1 MLPGVVHF
9 LFKVLQSSFNKR
21 RKQCHAFFFS
31 FPPGLGFIFILSLT
45 TSFFLYWIA
54 LLFQRFTQRWWFFLF
69 PPFFSPHTFSLPICP
84 TVYGLQTCCL
94 HFSSPMLSAL
104 FLDSFQGFLSLRS
117 AGIIFNHLLALVL
130 HDFLI
135 HTYIFLNFGL
145 P

>member
-45 TSFFLYWIA
+45 SSFFLYWIA

-84 TVYGLQTCCL
+84 TVQTCCL
-94 HFSSPMLSAL
+94 YFSSPMLTAL
-104 FLDSFQGFLSLRS
+104 FLWIPSRGFSP
-117 AGIIFNHLLALVL
+117 
-130 HDFLI
+130 
-135 HTYIFLNFGL
+135 FGL
-145 P
+145 PASSSTISLPLCSMTFSSTHASS